1 MIIYS
6 VYFRSIFSPEVIN
19 FIGQFVTSFTDKAAP
34 PPLLPSIF
42 VITTPV
48 NVNLSEKVFLSLEN
62 DQVIKNMQVIDKSKI
77 LITIYNGKDIE
88 GIIFDI
94 ENQKIIQ
101 TINK

>member
-1 MIIYS
+1 MYTKIAS
-6 VYFRSIFSPEVIN
+6 KSS
-19 FIGQFVTSFTDKAAP
+19 K
-34 PPLLPSIF
+34 
-42 VITTPV
+42 

-94 ENQKIIQ
+94 ENKKIIQ